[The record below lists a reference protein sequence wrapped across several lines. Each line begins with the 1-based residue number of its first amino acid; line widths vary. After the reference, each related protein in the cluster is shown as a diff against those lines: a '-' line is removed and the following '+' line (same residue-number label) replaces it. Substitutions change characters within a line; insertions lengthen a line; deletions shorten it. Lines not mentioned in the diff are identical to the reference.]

1 MDTHVCD
8 NIRKRNKNISRTGH
22 EKNNKF
28 TSPEAVYGI
37 GCGSTVSTVAI
48 K

>member
-1 MDTHVCD
+1 MFVT
-8 NIRKRNKNISRTGH
+8 ISEKRNKNISRTGH

-28 TSPEAVYGI
+28 TSPEAVYCI
-37 GCGSTVSTVAI
+37 GGSSTVSIVAI